1 MCCPWLCS
9 HGGWLLLKCSAIG
22 IGFNGAETNCG
33 IAHILGILLMNSYD
47 TYFLATAIIF
57 RLFTLNI
64 YAQFYASPRR
74 VQTCQI
80 TEANRSHKKPDWQ
93 AILFQSRMH
102 FFSLPRKKKF
112 WHPELVLSTC
122 CFRVSKK
129 CPVISQKLAEKLLKN
144 QWKVAFCIESCSKV
158 AQRNKHFF
166 GLILKYAN
174 CTTKVK
180 ISKHF
185 CASWRRNKRC

>member
-1 MCCPWLCS
+1 M
-9 HGGWLLLKCSAIG
+9 
-22 IGFNGAETNCG
+22 GFNGAETNCG

-64 YAQFYASPRR
+64 YAQFYASLRR

-102 FFSLPRKKKF
+102 FFSLPRKKKILAPGVSAF
-112 WHPELVLSTC
+112 HMLLQSFQKVSRNFPKTC
-122 CFRVSKK
+122 
-129 CPVISQKLAEKLLKN
+129 
-144 QWKVAFCIESCSKV
+144 
-158 AQRNKHFF
+158 
-166 GLILKYAN
+166 
-174 CTTKVK
+174 
-180 ISKHF
+180 
-185 CASWRRNKRC
+185 

>member
-47 TYFLATAIIF
+47 TYFLATAVIF

-64 YAQFYASPRR
+64 HAQFYAPLRR

-144 QWKVAFCIESCSKV
+144 QLYRKLLKSCSKK
-158 AQRNKHFF
+158 QTLFWSDSKICKLYN
-166 GLILKYAN
+166 
-174 CTTKVK
+174 KVK

>member
-64 YAQFYASPRR
+64 YVKLRK
-74 VQTCQI
+74 QTDP
-80 TEANRSHKKPDWQ
+80 TKNRIGKLSCFKVACTFSRFPEKK
-93 AILFQSRMH
+93 ILAPGVSAFHMLLQS
-102 FFSLPRKKKF
+102 F
-112 WHPELVLSTC
+112 
-122 CFRVSKK
+122 
-129 CPVISQKLAEKLLKN
+129 QKLYRNFPKTCWKAAQKPMKSCFLYRKLLK
-144 QWKVAFCIESCSKV
+144 SCSKK
-158 AQRNKHFF
+158 QTLFWSDSKICKLYNK
-166 GLILKYAN
+166 
-174 CTTKVK
+174 
-180 ISKHF
+180 S
-185 CASWRRNKRC
+185 